1 MLKREKAEVLVCVR
15 LFQSSE
21 PYNAIGMKT
30 LENRFTDTR
39 GFTPWAWT
47 HRAGS
52 ENSFFLQT
60 LTIFIFKLHGK
71 PLFYSVGPSGYE
83 GNFLNT
89 VLGNLV

>member
-15 LFQSSE
+15 LLQSSE

-52 ENSFFLQT
+52 ENSFFADANYFYFYFLSYMENHYFT
-60 LTIFIFKLHGK
+60 L
-71 PLFYSVGPSGYE
+71 SVQVDMRGIS
-83 GNFLNT
+83 
-89 VLGNLV
+89 